1 MNWRARVFRVISRT
15 CIALYR
21 QFPIFGALRGA
32 IAVVPY
38 GEKQFV
44 MIERA
49 DGLGLCFPGGL
60 VHPWESA
67 ETALRREIEE
77 ETGMTVQRVESW
89 FDYRDNELYPTHI
102 FVFRADATGQT
113 GSSWEGRAVVIG
125 LEEMEAGILN
135 SQREVVLRLR
145 QAR

>member
-1 MNWRARVFRVISRT
+1 MNWRARVFRVISRS
-15 CIALYR
+15 CIAVYR
-21 QFPIFGALRGA
+21 RFPVFGALRGA

-38 GEKQFV
+38 GERFV

-60 VHPWESA
+60 VHPWESE

-89 FDYRDNELYPTHI
+89 FDYRDSQLYPTHV
-102 FVFRADATGQT
+102 FVFRAEAG
-113 GSSWEGRAVVIG
+113 GEPRSSWEGKVVIVD
-125 LEEMEAGILN
+125 LTRMEAGIIL
-135 SQREVVLRLR
+135 SQRPVVSRLR
-145 QAR
+145 QAE

>member
-1 MNWRARVFRVISRT
+1 MNLRTRVFRVISRS
-15 CIALYR
+15 CIAVYR
-21 QFPIFGALRGA
+21 RLPIFGALRGS

-38 GEKQFV
+38 GGLYV

-77 ETGMTVQRVESW
+77 ETGMKVEGVESW
-89 FDYRDNELYPTHI
+89 FDYRDSQLYPTHV
-102 FVFRADATGQT
+102 FVFRAEAG
-113 GSSWEGRAVVIG
+113 GEPRSSWEGKVVIVD
-125 LEEMEAGILN
+125 LTRMEAGIIL
-135 SQREVVLRLR
+135 SQRPVVSRLR
-145 QAR
+145 QAE